1 MSGFISANAGPIN
14 PFLLR
19 LNPSLDI
26 YDFQIED
33 FREISY
39 IMISMETWRLLDTG
53 ARSAAENMA
62 MDEALLEWRAAES
75 IPPTLR
81 FLQFSNPTVL
91 VGHHQSIEEEVRR
104 DYCRAHGI
112 EINRRLTGGG
122 ALYWGRKEL
131 GWEIYVSK
139 KDPRIPSRIEDL
151 YRKMGDAAALG
162 LRHLGV
168 RAHFRP
174 RNDIEVEGHKIS
186 GTGGTELSGAI
197 LFQGTLLVDFDVD
210 EMLRSL
216 RIPTEKLQD
225 KEIESVKDRVTCLK
239 WELGRT
245 PSIQSVKASLIKGF
259 EETFGVKFQNMPLT
273 VEEEDTLKSKLAHF
287 SSDEYIF
294 KTRNSLP
301 RRKTVSSLLKA
312 PGGLIRISMAVDSRV
327 RVINQILITGDFFA
341 YPKRTIFDLE
351 SLLKNSRAT
360 PSQIGE
366 IIRSFFSKENPK
378 IPGINEGHFI
388 KAVEEALQKLDLLP
402 QGFSEEETHHLF
414 PVSKPFKEVRKPDV
428 LLLPYCA
435 KEVGCAYRHLQG
447 CEECGR
453 CSVGDAAQMARSF
466 GMDSI
471 TIQNYEELESTLL
484 NLKHSGVKEFVGSC
498 CEPFYG
504 KHRPDFER
512 IGLPGILIDVE
523 RSTCYDLG
531 QEKEALTGGFE
542 NQTHLNLSLLQ
553 KVLEYCHG

>member
-1 MSGFISANAGPIN
+1 
-14 PFLLR
+14 
-19 LNPSLDI
+19 
-26 YDFQIED
+26 
-33 FREISY
+33 
-39 IMISMETWRLLDTG
+39 METWRLIDTG
-53 ARSAAENMA
+53 PCSGAENMA
-62 MDEALLEWRAAES
+62 TDEALLEWKAAGK
-75 IPPTLR
+75 IPHTLR

-91 VGHHQSIEEEVRR
+91 VGHHQSVEEEVRL
-104 DYCRAHGI
+104 DYCRDHGI
-112 EINRRLTGGG
+112 AINRRLTGGG
-122 ALYWGRKEL
+122 ALYWGRNEL
-131 GWEIYVSK
+131 GWEIYISR

-151 YRKMGDAAALG
+151 YRKMGEAAALG

-168 RAHFRP
+168 HAYFRP
-174 RNDIEVEGHKIS
+174 RNDIEIQGRKIS

-225 KEIESVKDRVTCLK
+225 KEIESVKERVTCLK
-239 WELGRT
+239 WEFLGRT
-245 PSIQSVKASLIKGF
+245 PSIRAVKVSLTKGF
-259 EETFGVKFQNMPLT
+259 EETFGVRFENKPLT
-273 VEEEDTLKSKLAHF
+273 ADEENSLRTKLPYF
-287 SSDEYIF
+287 SSQEYIF

-312 PGGLIRISMAVDSRV
+312 PGGLIRVSIATDSKA

-341 YPKRTIFDLE
+341 YPKRAIFDLE
-351 SLLKNSRAT
+351 SLLKNSKAA
-360 PSQIGE
+360 PSNTEE
-366 IIRSFFSKENPK
+366 IIRSFFSTEKPK
-378 IPGINEGHFI
+378 IPGISETHLI
-388 KAVEEALQKLDLLP
+388 RAVEEALQKIDLLP
-402 QGFSEEETHHLF
+402 EGFSEEETHHLF
-414 PVSKPFKEVRKPDV
+414 PVLKPFKEVRRPEV

-435 KEVGCAYRHLQG
+435 KEVECVYRNSQG

-466 GMDSI
+466 GMDPI
-471 TIQNYEELESTLL
+471 TIQNYEELESTLRD
-484 NLKHSGVKEFVGSC
+484 LKHSGVKEFVGSC

-512 IGLPGILIDVE
+512 IGLSGILVDVE

-531 QEKEALTGGFE
+531 QEKEALTGRFE

-553 KVLEYCHG
+553 RVLEYCHG